1 MWIGNAREA
10 SLKLSLESMFVSN
23 SKVII
28 CNKLQKKYEI
38 VASRGTGS
46 IKTLVIFVV
55 GKKKKVLGIGQILL
69 EGE

>member
-1 MWIGNAREA
+1 MGNTREA

-38 VASRGTGS
+38 VTSRGIGS
-46 IKTLVIFVV
+46 IKILVIFVV
-55 GKKKKVLGIGQILL
+55 GKKKKVMGIGQILL

>member
-1 MWIGNAREA
+1 MGNTREA

-23 SKVII
+23 RKVII

-55 GKKKKVLGIGQILL
+55 GKKKKGLGINEILL

>member
-1 MWIGNAREA
+1 MGNTREA

-38 VASRGTGS
+38 VASRRTGS

>member
-1 MWIGNAREA
+1 MGKYREA

-28 CNKLQKKYEI
+28 CNKLQKIYEI

-55 GKKKKVLGIGQILL
+55 GKKKKVFGIGQILL